1 MKVYQIKK
9 NLYYFLILIGGPNL
23 FFLFS
28 PSVACQII
36 INIPP
41 IIVNQSNCHQ
51 PDLSKSCSLLAAT
64 EIEGNIKATEKIKFI
79 GPFTSAEY
87 PKIIVSIIAAMIP
100 PSKPNKTKNQNSD
113 LDALPENIA
122 YLLKQVFIDV

>member
-1 MKVYQIKK
+1 MGII
-9 NLYYFLILIGGPNL
+9 FLV
-23 FFLFS
+23 

-64 EIEGNIKATEKIKFI
+64 EIEGKIKATEKIKFI
-79 GPFTSAEY
+79 GPFTSTEY
-87 PKIIVSIIAAMIP
+87 PKIIVSIIAETIP
-100 PSKPNKTKNQNSD
+100 PNIPKSTKNQYSD
-113 LDALPENIA
+113 LDALPENTA